1 MNKLSI
7 LIPSY
12 NDLRIL
18 QILVELKHY
27 SRAQLEIVIQDG
39 GSSRDLLSKIEDLIT
54 PVDKLVVESDDGI
67 FDAINRGISN
77 CSNEYILTI
86 GTDDFITQNTLGI
99 ILSRIAEGSESVFF
113 SPIRMVEPNTL
124 RLIRYWPVRKFSRL
138 RILMGVQYPH
148 FGLIAHKD
156 VYDALKFSCI
166 NKINADYEFFYD
178 LSGTLKH
185 SEIGYI
191 DDAPIM
197 MRLGGTSTKNLPSI
211 ISHQFIMMSFAMKR
225 NPILLIGFLLK
236 PIYKLQELI
245 LGVFNR

>member
-1 MNKLSI
+1 MDKLSL

-12 NDLRIL
+12 NDPRIIE
-18 QILVELKHY
+18 ILVELKNY

-39 GSSRDLLSKIEDLIT
+39 GSPSDLLSKIEDLIT
-54 PVDKLVVESDDGI
+54 PADKLVVESDDGI

-86 GTDDFITQNTLGI
+86 GTDDFVTKNSLDI
-99 ILSRIAEGSESVFF
+99 ILSRIEEGSESVFF
-113 SPIRMVEPNTL
+113 APVRMVEPNTL
-124 RLIRYWPVRKFSRL
+124 RLVRYWPVRKFSRL

-148 FGLIAHKD
+148 FGLIAHKT
-156 VYDALKFSCI
+156 VYDALKFSCT

-178 LSGTLKH
+178 LSGTLKQ
-185 SEIGYI
+185 SKIGYI
-191 DDAPIM
+191 DNAPIM

-236 PIYKLQELI
+236 PLYKLQELV